1 MKNEDILKELIQDAV
16 SEYVFQTGET
26 DFIAV
31 IEVKADAGWT
41 QTPEIKDY
49 KQYGSNDDKETE
61 LTPKP

>member
-41 QTPEIKDY
+41 QPPEIKDY

>member
-31 IEVKADAGWT
+31 IEVEAEYGAT
-41 QTPEIKDY
+41 FPPEIKDY
-49 KQYGSNDDKETE
+49 KQYGSNDDKEPE